1 VTTRRVFAFFAFVFA
16 FAFAFVLVVAL
27 VFALILV
34 LDFFIECSSEAGP
47 DGDRLALVVM
57 GETD

>member
-1 VTTRRVFAFFAFVFA
+1 MSLRRAVVLMSV
-16 FAFAFVLVVAL
+16 FAFVLVLVFCL

-47 DGDRLALVVM
+47 DGDRLVLVVM

>member
-1 VTTRRVFAFFAFVFA
+1 VTTRRVFAFFAFA
-16 FAFAFVLVVAL
+16 FVFVLVVAL

-57 GETD
+57 GKTD